1 MSFAL
6 EQMKQV
12 RFIDVQWRS
21 IRWITKLGAML
32 LPVFMLSACSSPR
45 IDHSLCDLRV
55 LSLQIPRQSADV
67 VVYASPAGVE
77 RLKLSQEKF
86 NLALG
91 AVNANYTNHDG
102 MNKILKDA
110 STINANI
117 DVLVKHQDQ
126 IEALQNFDLYLQE
139 NIPEIQAEYNLLTDH
154 LTRLNYPSSQV
165 IIAKNQVFVAE
176 RILRSMHKVTL
187 GDKHLVENIDDFFA
201 DLETFSLY
209 LEAQLKGNPEL
220 GVKRVK
226 DAEGR
231 ESLLSIQKSTQE
243 ILASRELN
251 LLSKREFLSIVY
263 QAARENL
270 TKSDELFNGLNE
282 LMLNTQSGQ

>member
-1 MSFAL
+1 MNFTFKWMRQLRFAG
-6 EQMKQV
+6 M
-12 RFIDVQWRS
+12 QWQS
-21 IRWITKLGAML
+21 IRKMAKFGMIVMTFI
-32 LPVFMLSACSSPR
+32 LPACATTR
-45 IDHSLCDLRV
+45 VEDSLCDLKV
-55 LSLQIPRQSADV
+55 LTLQIPRQSADV
-67 VVYASPAGVE
+67 IVYASPSSVE

-86 NLALG
+86 NQVLDT
-91 AVNANYTNHDG
+91 VNAKYTNHGG

-110 STINANI
+110 SRINANI
-117 DVLVKHQDQ
+117 DLLVKYQDQ
-126 IEALQNFDLYLQE
+126 IEALQDFDFYLQE

-154 LTRLNYPSSQV
+154 LTRLNYPPSQV

-187 GDKHLVENIDDFFA
+187 GDKHIVDNIDDFFA
-201 DLETFSLY
+201 DLETFNLY
-209 LEAQLKGNPEL
+209 LEAQLNGNPEL

-226 DAEGR
+226 DVEGR
-231 ESLLSIQKSTQE
+231 ESLLSIQESTRE

-270 TKSDELFNGLNE
+270 AKSDELFNGLNE
-282 LMLNTQSGQ
+282 LRLNTQSGQ